1 MSIGSLIGGA
11 LSLGSSLVGAWQASK
26 AAKKANE
33 LIKKQRQANQNW
45 YDRRYN
51 EDATQRADA
60 QRVLQLTADNIRS
73 RNRAAAGTQAVMG
86 GTAERV
92 AAERA
97 ANNQALADAASRIAA
112 AGEAR
117 KDEIENQ
124 YLTNE
129 NALNQQLV
137 GTENSRATNIAKA
150 TSEASKAASL
160 LPDMFKEED

>member
-1 MSIGSLIGGA
+1 MIGSLIGGA

-160 LPDMFKEED
+160 LPDMF